1 MIKLKAI
8 YQTGSDKTNH
18 SPKTILFI
26 KHKMGYRGYS
36 IFMEKIPPV
45 ASAEIQKELKYQIR
59 VDITIG
65 MTQLVL
71 GKLPTGDYIPHWI
84 KIKPNY

>member
-1 MIKLKAI
+1 
-8 YQTGSDKTNH
+8 
-18 SPKTILFI
+18 
-26 KHKMGYRGYS
+26 MGYRGYS

-45 ASAEIQKELKYQIR
+45 ASAEIEKELKYQIR

-71 GKLPTGDYIPHWI
+71 GKLPTGDSIPHQI
-84 KIKPNY
+84 KIKPNYWPPGQHSLGQLPSQDSNHSSG